1 MTNKE
6 KIINKVLEYKGIIQH
21 VKDNQRTE
29 NNELYRYTTGLIQG
43 LEFLTDMLIELDNIN
58 DVEKDKMI
66 DNIRINQEWINQ
78 YVDYLYHWGF

>member
-6 KIINKVLEYKGIIQH
+6 KIINKVLKYKDIIQH
-21 VKDNQRTE
+21 VKENQHTE

-43 LEFLTDMLIELDNIN
+43 LEFLTDILIELDNIT

-66 DNIRINQEWINQ
+66 DNIKINQEWINQ

>member
-6 KIINKVLEYKGIIQH
+6 KIINKVLEYKDIIQH
-21 VKDNQRTE
+21 VKENQHIE

-58 DVEKDKMI
+58 DVEMEKMI
-66 DNIRINQEWINQ
+66 DNIKFNQEWINQ

>member
-6 KIINKVLEYKGIIQH
+6 KIINKVLKYKDIIQH
-21 VKDNQRTE
+21 VKENQHTE

-43 LEFLTDMLIELDNIN
+43 LEFLTDMLIELDNIT

-66 DNIRINQEWINQ
+66 DNIKINQEWINQ